1 MNRKVSVLLVL
12 VMVVILVGSAL
23 NAQPVVPVEEWK
35 APFNYALDAA
45 WAVDASDGTVA
56 VVGNRGLVI
65 YDGNGGERA
74 RVEMD
79 VPQRGVLI
87 VGERVFTGGDNG
99 ISAYSLD
106 GDLLWSAALASGC
119 QRLALLGKDTLL
131 ALSGGKIVSFSSL
144 SGRRLRTVERGVTV
158 LATSG
163 TTLVV
168 AKGNR
173 ISCLKSEKIAWTRDV
188 GLTAADLA
196 LDSDGDVWAIGGESV
211 LLISGRTGSV
221 MWKREFP
228 GTPTAISVLRGGEI
242 PLIGSRD
249 SGVVTGYIESDKGKD
264 YITIV
269 FSRDGE
275 ILWRAV
281 YDSGH
286 GDDIAYDVTTT
297 DRGEII
303 VTGSAT
309 NVASDTSKDD
319 YLTIAY
325 SFRQSTVG
333 SIASVESRQQP
344 PIADFSY
351 SPDSPYTYSQI
362 SFDNRSHDPDGIIVA
377 YAWYFGDA
385 GQARTENANHAYL
398 HPGDYDVTLTV
409 VDNDGLSDSCT
420 KTVHVANRPPE
431 AGWTMEVK
439 PGNKGLTADF
449 DWSVYQ
455 EQHGTYPQGFE
466 PEGATDLDDILFEDL
481 STVQGGVDDIHF
493 VDASDDWDGEI
504 ITWNWEF
511 GDGETSEE
519 QNPTHHYEEPGTYHV
534 VLTVTDNDGAT
545 DVYEGDVDVE
555 ESGSEIVSW
564 EWDFGDE
571 GSSDEQN
578 PTHWFQDDGTYPVTL
593 TVQDADGNSDSI
605 TKEIDVIN
613 VPPDASFTWESEP
626 TAGELS
632 ADFDWSVYQE
642 QHGTYPQGFEPEG
655 ATDLDDI
662 LFEDLSTVQG
672 GVDDIHFVDASD
684 DWDGEIITWN
694 WEFGDGETSEE
705 QNPTHHYEE
714 PGTYHVVLTVTDN
727 DGATDVYEGD
737 VDVEESGSEIVSWEW
752 DFGDEGSSDEQNP
765 THWFQDDGTYPVTL
779 TVQDA
784 DGNSDSVT
792 KEVAIENVPPVVA
805 FSWSF
810 EQPDDLLPPCE
821 YLLPEGEEDGLRAAA
836 ATIADNNGGV
846 VCQNPEVPDDAG
858 VVAFND
864 LSHDGESWH
873 EIAARQWEWDFDG
886 YGECWEEEDGCEATT
901 NPEVV
906 FLWDRDG
913 ETFLYRGEVEV
924 TLQETDDDGAA
935 SEVTKTVNIA
945 NVPPYAA
952 FGWETDEWSS
962 WSELDCDSC
971 EATYGSGDPVKTAN
985 NGSVTVTRTIHSWDC
1000 GGGGEEASAIL
1011 APWGVAEVEIE
1022 ITGTGTVE
1030 LTETIPEGWEY
1041 GGPWGD
1047 ECVMITEQGDSSWSA
1062 TVDLDACEG
1071 PVYIDYELYPPED
1084 VVEPGPYTIH
1094 GTFDGTTLDSTVILC
1109 TTVDVDVE
1117 VYLHGFG
1124 WDDLWMADPNGDDIM
1139 SWEWDFGEFGTA
1151 SGQDP
1156 SGDCCDFGDC
1166 YLTLEEITCEY
1177 DFERGWFWSYDLP
1190 VSLTVTDEAGGATT
1204 VETEIHLEGPC
1215 EGGAPE

>member
-1 MNRKVSVLLVL
+1 MSRVVSLLT
-12 VMVVILVGSAL
+12 ILVIVFIFMGYMI
-23 NAQPVVPVEEWK
+23 NAQPVVPIEEWK
-35 APFNYALDAA
+35 APFNYARDAA
-45 WAVDASDGTVA
+45 WAVDASDRSVA

-65 YDGNGGERA
+65 YDENGAERA
-74 RVEMD
+74 WVEMD
-79 VPQRGVLI
+79 VPQRAVLI

-144 SGRRLRTVERGVTV
+144 SGRRLRTVEHGVTV

-188 GLTAADLA
+188 GFTAADLA

-228 GTPTAISVLRGGEI
+228 GTPTAISVLRGGQI

-333 SIASVESRQQP
+333 SIASVKSRQQP

-362 SFDNRSHDPDGIIVA
+362 SFDNRSRDPDGIIVA

-409 VDNDGLSDSCT
+409 VDNNGLSDSCT

-439 PGNKGLTADF
+439 PSNESLTADF
-449 DWSVYQ
+449 DWSVGQ
-455 EQHGTYPQGFE
+455 ERHGSYPQGFE

-481 STVQGGVDDIHF
+481 STVQGGLGDIQF
-493 VDASDDWDGEI
+493 VDTSDDWDGEI
-504 ITWNWEF
+504 VAWNWEF
-511 GDGETSEE
+511 GDGETSDE

-534 VLTVTDNDGAT
+534 VLTVTDNDGAS
-545 DVYEGDVDVE
+545 DVYESDVDVE

-578 PTHWFQDDGTYPVTL
+578 PTHWFQDNGTYPVTL
-593 TVQDADGNSDSI
+593 TVYDA
-605 TKEIDVIN
+605 T
-613 VPPDASFTWESEP
+613 
-626 TAGELS
+626 
-632 ADFDWSVYQE
+632 
-642 QHGTYPQGFEPEG
+642 
-655 ATDLDDI
+655 
-662 LFEDLSTVQG
+662 
-672 GVDDIHFVDASD
+672 
-684 DWDGEIITWN
+684 
-694 WEFGDGETSEE
+694 
-705 QNPTHHYEE
+705 
-714 PGTYHVVLTVTDN
+714 
-727 DGATDVYEGD
+727 
-737 VDVEESGSEIVSWEW
+737 
-752 DFGDEGSSDEQNP
+752 
-765 THWFQDDGTYPVTL
+765 
-779 TVQDA
+779 
-784 DGNSDSVT
+784 GNSDSVT
-792 KEVAIENVPPVVA
+792 KEVTIENVPPVTA

-886 YGECWEEEDGCEATT
+886 YGECWEEEGCEATT
-901 NPEVV
+901 DPEVV

-913 ETFLYRGEVEV
+913 DTFLYRGAVEV
-924 TLQETDDDGAA
+924 TLQEMDDDGATN
-935 SEVTKTVNIA
+935 EITKTVNIA

-952 FGWETDEWSS
+952 FEWETDEWSS

-971 EATYGSGDPVKTAN
+971 EVTYGSGDPVKTAN

-1030 LTETIPEGWEY
+1030 LTETIPEGWDY
-1041 GGPWGD
+1041 WLSWSD
-1047 ECVMITEQGDSSWSA
+1047 ECVTIEQGDGSWSA
-1062 TVDLDACEG
+1062 TVNLDACEG
-1071 PVYIDYELYPPED
+1071 SVYIDYELYPPED
-1084 VVEPGPYTIH
+1084 VAEPGPYTIH
-1094 GTFDGTTLDSTVILC
+1094 GTFDGTALDSTVILC
-1109 TTVDVDVE
+1109 ATVDVDVE
-1117 VYLHGFG
+1117 VYFHGFG
-1124 WDDLWMADPNGDDIM
+1124 WDDLGMADPNGDDIT

-1166 YLTLEEITCEY
+1166 HLTLEGITCEY
-1177 DFERGWFWSYDLP
+1177 DLERGWFWSYDLP